1 MLNVLWLGFFLVG
14 ALSAAV
20 QWLVLGNEQI
30 FSRMV
35 TSLFDMAALSVQIML
50 VLFGTLTLWL
60 GFLRIAESA
69 GLVNTLARWLG
80 PLFARLMPGVPRGHP
95 AIGLIT
101 LNFAANA
108 LGLDNAATP
117 IGLRAMRELQPS
129 AAMRYSASKLFP
141 LPITVT
147 PAAAGATPVT
157 SIPVMTSTPACCTSS
172 SRQRNSISLS

>member
-14 ALSAAV
+14 AVSAAV

-117 IGLRAMRELQPS
+117 IGLRAMRE
-129 AAMRYSASKLFP
+129 
-141 LPITVT
+141 
-147 PAAAGATPVT
+147 
-157 SIPVMTSTPACCTSS
+157 
-172 SRQRNSISLS
+172 

>member
-14 ALSAAV
+14 ALSAGV
-20 QWLVLGNEQI
+20 QWLVLGDEQV

-35 TSLFDMAALSVQIML
+35 TSLFDMAALSVQIMV

-95 AIGLIT
+95 AIRCKCVGT
-101 LNFAANA
+101 GQCGNPDRSARDARTA
-108 LGLDNAATP
+108 DPEYAT
-117 IGLRAMRELQPS
+117 GYRH
-129 AAMRYSASKLFP
+129 
-141 LPITVT
+141 
-147 PAAAGATPVT
+147 
-157 SIPVMTSTPACCTSS
+157 
-172 SRQRNSISLS
+172 